1 MTGRQPH
8 PDFLF
13 LFMRTRYFYF
23 ILPLILIISSC
34 SSSDKKDNRE
44 NAVARVYDNYLYRS
58 DLQDMVAPGISG
70 KDSLALVNEYIDNWV
85 RQQLLLRMAEDNLPK
100 NKMDFTRQLEDY
112 RSSLIIFSYERELIR
127 QKLDTTVSEQEVKD
141 YYETHKGEFELKD
154 NIVKVLYFKVNNNTP
169 VTLAR
174 AYLKS
179 DRPQDKQKLQ
189 DFCMKYAI
197 NYYLDDQSWLLF
209 NDILKEIPINTYNQ
223 EEYLK
228 NNRLIEIQD
237 STYHYL
243 MNIKGFMI
251 KESLSPLSFEKGN
264 IREIILNKR
273 KQKLIDEMRNNIYNE
288 AVKKSNFEVFTEKK

>member
-1 MTGRQPH
+1 MFGTLPH

-13 LFMRTRYFYF
+13 LFMGTRYFYI
-23 ILPLILIISSC
+23 ILPLMLFISSC
-34 SSSDKKDNRE
+34 SSSDKKDSRE

-70 KDSLALVNEYIDNWV
+70 KDSVALISEYIDNWV

-127 QKLDTTVSEQEVKD
+127 QKLDTTVSEQEVIT
-141 YYETHKGEFELKD
+141 YYETHKEEFELKD
-154 NIVKVLYFKVNNNTP
+154 NIVKVLYFKVNKNTP

-179 DRPQDKQKLQ
+179 DRPQDREKLQ

-237 STYHYL
+237 STYHYM

-273 KQKLIDEMRNNIYNE
+273 KQKLIDDMRNDIYND

>member
-1 MTGRQPH
+1 MTGRLPH
-8 PDFLF
+8 PNFLF

-23 ILPLILIISSC
+23 IVLLALFLSSC
-34 SSSDKKDNRE
+34 SGSDKKASRE
-44 NAVARVYDNYLYRS
+44 NAVARVYDNYLYRT

-70 KDSLALVNEYIDNWV
+70 KDSVALVSEYIDNWV

-154 NIVKVLYFKVNNNTP
+154 NIVKVLYFKVNKNTP

-179 DRPQDKQKLQ
+179 DRPQDKDKLQ

-237 STYHYL
+237 STYHYM

-273 KQKLIDEMRNNIYNE
+273 KQKLIDDMRNNIYDE